1 MLDLLHEKKEEQIAL
16 RWVQTGG
23 GTQMRAGIDQVAV
36 NEYAEALN
44 AGAVFPPIIVFYDG
58 DKYWLGDGFHRVAAY
73 QKFWGESAVSKS
85 IAADVRSGT
94 RRDAVLYAAG
104 ANADH
109 GLRRTNADKRRAV
122 ETLLHDGEWVEWSN
136 REIARRCRVSEGF
149 VRILREELTAYGT
162 QLNGDGERKYIDKH
176 GNEQTMK
183 TSNIGRNAKPT
194 ITPNVHRATTDA
206 IADAWDETPIVA
218 CPQCGAE
225 QEDFDGFG
233 VVHCEACGYCIH
245 PSCTNGICGICGTDT
260 NKPAPDG
267 RGRAERLHDLRGLI
281 ARLKFTLEDLEL
293 AKALLGVDHIVIV
306 ERAAA
311 HVRLTVGKLEELK
324 ARE

>member
-16 RWVQTGG
+16 DFIHVDG
-23 GTQMRAGIDQVAV
+23 GTQMRAAPNMETVA
-36 NEYAEALN
+36 EYATAY
-44 AGAVFPPIIVFYDG
+44 ADGAQFPPLVVFYDG
-58 DKYWLGDGFHRVAAY
+58 VSYWLGDGFHRIAAY
-73 QKFWGESAVSKS
+73 ERQGATKAPCE
-85 IAADVRSGT
+85 VRSGT

-162 QLNGDGERKYIDKH
+162 QLNGSDERKYIDRH

-194 ITPNVHRATTDA
+194 TTTTTEPVAMAEKQLRIRSGVPPTSTNEAYIDRATTDA
-206 IADAWDETPIVA
+206 IADAWDETP
-218 CPQCGAE
+218 PAE
-225 QEDFDGFG
+225 PTP
-233 VVHCEACGYCIH
+233 I
-245 PSCTNGICGICGTDT
+245 
-260 NKPAPDG
+260 PDG

-281 ARLKFTLEDLEL
+281 ARLTFTLEDLEL
-293 AKALLGVDHIVIV
+293 AKALLGVDHIVII

-324 ARE
+324 ARVS